1 MTFHPKEIKNNNIQ
15 LRIQGAIAGYDPFS
29 IHTFDGAYERKD
41 IKTCG

>member
-15 LRIQGAIAGYDPFS
+15 LRIQGAIAGCDPFS